1 MDLNKIKYLDELEK
15 IGLSKKDYIIWGSA
29 PLIIRGLKE
38 TSDDLDILIRKEVW
52 NKLKEKYPT
61 ENRQVGNIE
70 NEFIVINNIDITY
83 RVVGLWEE
91 IDELFLKADQKNGYY
106 IFSLED
112 TIIWKKGTGRE
123 KDLKDI
129 EKISRY
135 LSYK

>member
-15 IGLSKKDYIIWGSA
+15 IGLSKEDYIIWGSA

-91 IDELFLKADQKNGYY
+91 IDELFLKADKKNGYY

-112 TIIWKKGTGRE
+112 TITWKMGTGRE